1 MRQSIATRRPSP
13 VLPALFL
20 ALMVGSYFLF
30 FATLTIQRHEAFQST
45 AFDLGIYNQALWNTT
60 HGAFLRSTN
69 EAGFDMLLADH
80 FQPTLLLFVLFYLVN
95 AGPATLLVG
104 QTAILA
110 LGALPAYALAT
121 RMARPRVDHP
131 EVVGLLFAAI
141 YLLSPALE
149 QANLFDFHPMTLAA
163 SFLLY
168 AFYFLRTRRRWL
180 FLVFIALTIGCKEV
194 LPLVGMLVGVYAFL
208 FERERRLGLV
218 TFALSLLWLYG
229 GLFLVIPHFNAH
241 GQSQYFALHYGQWGN
256 TPLEMARSLL
266 THPGTL
272 WAALIAPPRP
282 AYLWTLLA
290 PWALMPLAA
299 LLALFMA
306 LPVLAVNLLSA
317 TGLMHDPD
325 LLLHYAAPLVPILFV
340 ACLDGIAWL
349 ADRVASRGWLRK
361 RAVYVLALAVLSATL
376 VAHRQGGETPLAADF
391 RWPEVT
397 TRRQAA
403 QALFA
408 QVRPDAAV
416 SASDRLNPHVSG
428 RNTLYVFPRLE
439 DAGTVLY
446 DMTPTNVP
454 VIPRDEYD
462 FVQRLIH
469 EGGFGIVDGRDGIL
483 LLRKGETNR
492 TIPPSFYRFA
502 QAGAATPQYPTRVM
516 FGDSFA
522 LTGFDVLQ
530 TRPSAPRVYL
540 RLYAQV
546 RRPLPDNLR
555 IFAFLTDAQGEPLPG
570 SEYEIP
576 AAIWYPP
583 SRWPA
588 GETMRLDTL
597 HWELY
602 RQRQFGVALVVTRG
616 DNPWDV
622 GSRLQVQIV
631 TAAGDAESKP
641 AGTLLEL
648 VHIRR
653 VGRGAEVQASLRQ

>member
-1 MRQSIATRRPSP
+1 MKRPTATRRPSQT
-13 VLPALFL
+13 LPALFL

-30 FATLTIQRHEAFQST
+30 FATLTVQRHEAFQST
-45 AFDLGIYNQALWNTT
+45 AFDLGIYNQALWNTA

-69 EAGFDMLLADH
+69 EPGFNMLLADH
-80 FQPTLLLFVLFYLVN
+80 FQPTLLLFVIFYLIH
-95 AGPATLLVG
+95 AGPATLLVS

-121 RMARPRVDHP
+121 RMARPRVTRP
-131 EVVGLLFAAI
+131 EVVGLVFAAV

-168 AFYFLRTRRRWL
+168 AFYFLRTRRRRL
-180 FLVFIALTIGCKEV
+180 FLLFVILTIGCKEV
-194 LPLVGMLVGVYAFL
+194 LPLVGLLLGVYVFL

-218 TFALSLLWLYG
+218 TAGLSLLWLYA
-229 GLFLVIPHFNAH
+229 GLFLIIPHFNVR

-256 TPLEMARSLL
+256 TPFEMARTLL
-266 THPGTL
+266 TEPGAL
-272 WAALIAPPRP
+272 WKSLSAAPKP

-290 PWALMPLAA
+290 PWALTPLAGLPA
-299 LLALFMA
+299 LLPS
-306 LPVLAVNLLSA
+306 LPILAVNLLSA

-325 LLLHYAAPLVPILFV
+325 LLLHYAAPLIPVLFI
-340 ACLDGIAWL
+340 ASLDGMAWL
-349 ADRVASRGWLRK
+349 ADRAASRAWPRE
-361 RAVYVLALAVLSATL
+361 RVVYLLTLVVLSATL
-376 VAHRQGGETPLAADF
+376 LAHRQGGETPLAAGF
-391 RWPEVT
+391 RWPEIT
-397 TRRQAA
+397 PHRQAA

-408 QVRPDAAV
+408 QVLPNEAL

-454 VIPRDEYD
+454 LISRDEYD
-462 FVQRLIH
+462 FVQRLIR
-469 EGGFGIVDGRDGIL
+469 EEGFGVVDGRDGIL

-502 QAGAATPQYPTRVM
+502 QTGGVTPQYPTDVM

-522 LTGFDVLQ
+522 LTGFDVLE

-546 RRPLPDNLR
+546 RRPLPNDLR
-555 IFAFLTDAQGEPLPG
+555 IFTFLTGEEGKPLPG

-576 AAIWYPP
+576 AAIWYPT
-583 SRWPA
+583 RHWPT
-588 GETMRLDTL
+588 GETIRLDTL

-602 RQRQFGVALVVTRG
+602 RHRQFGVALVVTRG

-622 GSRLQVQIV
+622 ESRLPAQIV
-631 TAAGDAESKP
+631 AATGEAAGRPE
-641 AGTLLEL
+641 GTLLEL
-648 VHIRR
+648 VHVRR
-653 VGRGAEVQASLRQ
+653 VGRGAEVQPSLR